1 MNQRPLER
9 DEIVER
15 LNEST
20 APVVQKLSEALQQ
33 MVVALRPFR
42 PFVQELARISQA
54 LAPYVQAI
62 APYIESFARYN
73 KFVDSVDATGWLP
86 YHTVSIDYVEEC
98 GGDIPLLEHRLSI
111 FYKTNWDNIR
121 QDIESRLSGYH
132 ISEEAKATF
141 REALSAHEMGHYRCV
156 CRVLFPEIDRAFRV
170 QFFDDKAG
178 LISPATMLDRL
189 NRNAS
194 LENCMPREAY
204 GWILFGRLIHH
215 LFERID
221 DENRTKFERDF
232 VPNRHAALH
241 GLVAYS
247 THKHSI
253 NMIIMADYIF
263 QILTSTTNSPSP
275 AQ

>member
-1 MNQRPLER
+1 MNQRPLEK
-9 DEIVER
+9 DKILER
-15 LNEST
+15 PIEST
-20 APVVQKLSEALQQ
+20 APVFQKLSEALQQ
-33 MVVALRPFR
+33 FEAALRPFR

-54 LAPYVQAI
+54 IAPYVQAI

-73 KFVDSVDATGWLP
+73 KFVDSVGSTGWLP

-98 GGDIPLLEHRLSI
+98 GNDMPLLEHRLST

-121 QDIESRLSGYH
+121 QDIESRLAGYH
-132 ISEEAKATF
+132 ISEEAKSTF

-170 QFFDDKAG
+170 HFFDDKAER
-178 LISPATMLDRL
+178 ISSATMLDRL
-189 NRNAS
+189 NRNTS

-204 GWILFGRLIHH
+204 GWILFERLIHH
-215 LFERID
+215 LFEQVD
-221 DENRTKFERDF
+221 NENRTKFERDF

-247 THKHSI
+247 THKHSM

-263 QILTSTTNSPSP
+263 QILTSTTKPTSS
-275 AQ
+275 QQ